1 MLGRFFGGLAA
12 LLVLSVAFGCS
23 TLNVGGSLT
32 PDRQA
37 SGFSLHVWDD
47 SYIDGASAQ
56 AFNLAV
62 DDYGQAVIV
71 NINVAGAKGL
81 KALYCD
87 LAYDPAHY
95 RPVNSEAT
103 DALGPKADMLRLHV
117 FKEVGKVY
125 YGQIVANPQW
135 HTGFTGSATVAQVM
149 FRREPALGVRTVSA
163 APTVPTNDFART
175 DLTWDNG
182 TGTLSWRYFSR
193 GDYNQDKLVTLSDLT
208 PLGVYFNAQSPAPGP
223 PNPWPV
229 ADIHSAVDGD
239 LNGWINLNDITPIG
253 QNFNNIVTGY
263 NVYHSLDPADYPA
276 TNNEAA
282 DPTKRF
288 DAVPTVT
295 FPTSAATERRPF
307 TYVVSAPVLND
318 YYWVRPT
325 DNTND
330 GTPSNLV
337 NSNPASA
344 PQLALVESPMPSGS
358 GTAADP
364 YVVAVSTDYRL
375 ELTDPTAGNA
385 HIENAAGTVWLVAP
399 LAAGTTAAAADHATL
414 TTGTVTGDFNV
425 GATYNAN
432 PSNPTALYFHIPPVG
447 GGLEIFPLA
456 TDTDWSA
463 ATGTGTVAD
472 PYVWSAP
479 VVYTTEYTMA
489 ADDVVG
495 PGGNPV
501 DVSTLTFDAMPPF
514 IAEWAATPATFKVN
528 MFTGGKVFADQA
540 APPLTS
546 NDIYVEVHDLP

>member
-1 MLGRFFGGLAA
+1 MAA

-23 TLNVGGSLT
+23 TLNIGGSST

-62 DDYGQAVIV
+62 DDYGQSVIV
-71 NINVAGAKGL
+71 NINVAGAQGL

-87 LAYDPAHY
+87 LAYDATQY

-103 DALGPKADMLRLHV
+103 DALGPKADILRLHV
-117 FKEVGKVY
+117 FKEAGKVY
-125 YGQIVANPQW
+125 YGQIIANPQW

-163 APTVPTNDFART
+163 VPTNDFART

-193 GDYNQDKLVTLSDLT
+193 GDYNQDTLVTLSDLT
-208 PLGVYFNAQSPAPGP
+208 AIGQNFGVESPAGA

-229 ADIHSAVDGD
+229 ADKLSVVDG
-239 LNGWINLNDITPIG
+239 NGNGLIELADIQPIG
-253 QNFNNIVTGY
+253 ANFGNQVTGY

-276 TNNEAA
+276 TNGEAA

-288 DAVPTVT
+288 DAVPTVLT
-295 FPTSAATERRPF
+295 PTVPAPPTERRLL

-330 GTPSNLV
+330 GTPSNLL
-337 NSNPASA
+337 NSNPANA

-385 HIENAAGTVWLVAP
+385 HIENAAGTVWTVA
-399 LAAGTTAAAADHATL
+399 LATEGTIATAADHATL
-414 TTGTVTGDFNV
+414 SVDAAATGDFNV
-425 GATYNAN
+425 SVTYNGN
-432 PSNPTALYFHIPPVG
+432 PSNPTALYFHIPGGG
-447 GGLEIFPLA
+447 GGLEILPDPA
-456 TDTDWSA
+456 DTNWSSV
-463 ATGTGTVAD
+463 TGTGSVAD
-472 PYVWSAP
+472 PYVWDHPADYALTYDM
-479 VVYTTEYTMA
+479 V
-489 ADDVVG
+489 ADDLVG
-495 PGGNPV
+495 PGGNDIPV
-501 DVSTLTFDAMPPF
+501 GSLTWDAMPPF
-514 IAEWAATPATFKVN
+514 IAEWAAGPLPPFKVN
-528 MFTGGKVFADQA
+528 TFTAGKVFADQA
-540 APPLTS
+540 APPLAS
-546 NDIYVEVHDLP
+546 NDVYIEVHDLP